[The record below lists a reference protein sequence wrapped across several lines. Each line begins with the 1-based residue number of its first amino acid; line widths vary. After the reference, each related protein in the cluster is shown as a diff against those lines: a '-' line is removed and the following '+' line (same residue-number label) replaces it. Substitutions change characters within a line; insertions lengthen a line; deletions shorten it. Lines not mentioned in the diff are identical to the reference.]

1 MKKARCSHTRCRRI
15 ATLLMATSP
24 QRPLSRT
31 PLCAAHVEQF
41 ERARGLHV
49 LAQCDQGFEIERE
62 KGYDRGD
69 LAGLTYIPCDGSG
82 RRY

>member
-15 ATLLMATSP
+15 ATFLMAPPP

-31 PLCAAHVEQF
+31 LLCAAHLEQF
-41 ERARGLHV
+41 ERAQGLHI
-49 LAQCDQGFEIERE
+49 LAQCDRGFEVERQA
-62 KGYDRGD
+62 GYGRGD
-69 LAGLTYIPCDGSG
+69 LAGVSYIPCDGSG